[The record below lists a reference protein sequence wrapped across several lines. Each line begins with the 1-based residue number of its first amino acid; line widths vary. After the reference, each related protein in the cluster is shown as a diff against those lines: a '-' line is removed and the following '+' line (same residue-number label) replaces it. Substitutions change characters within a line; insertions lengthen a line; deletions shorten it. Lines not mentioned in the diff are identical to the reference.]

1 MSAMTESPPSE
12 YVKQNSVRCPQCTF
26 DLGAHFGPSMPPVM
40 RCPECGRIW
49 VTKDLVDRRA
59 RLPSKLL
66 LVFVALFGLPLM
78 LTVLAILLG
87 GNGILVFFVYPSSYA
102 VIGGIHALIMLLMS
116 VRIASRGAPVF
127 ATSVVVFA
135 LVYDT
140 AIVLV
145 LASLEWRT

>member
-1 MSAMTESPPSE
+1 
-12 YVKQNSVRCPQCTF
+12 
-26 DLGAHFGPSMPPVM
+26 MPPVM
-40 RCPECGRIW
+40 RCPECSRIW
-49 VTKDLVDRRA
+49 VTKDLIDRRA
-59 RLPSKLL
+59 RLLSRLL

-87 GNGILVFFVYPSSYA
+87 GNGILVFVVYPSTYA
-102 VIGGIHALIMLLMS
+102 VIGGIHALIMLAMS
-116 VRIASRGAPVF
+116 IRIAIRKAPMF
-127 ATSVVVFA
+127 ATAVVVLG